1 VISRIMPRPDLM
13 PLTGGYRRTPVMQIG
28 ADIFCDTQ
36 IIIREL
42 EKRFPNPTLFPGGHA
57 GVPWALGMW
66 TDRPFFQ
73 STVALVFG
81 SLGDK
86 VPQDFIEDRSKL
98 RGAKFDV
105 AAMTAAI
112 PQMRDQFRAN
122 MDLIETQLDDGR
134 QFLLGGFSLA
144 DVNGYMNLWYTRQ
157 SMPEIEEITRHLPLT
172 LAWEKRIQA
181 LGHGTR
187 SEISTAEALEIGTKS
202 TPQAKSSSDPND
214 PNGRKPGDVVS
225 IHSDDAWKTDI
236 RGEIVSLSA
245 QHIAIRRQ
253 DDRAGEVVAH
263 FPPRGLHDLLGRYG
277 LRHAQFMPADH
288 HPVHLVR
295 TVGEAQVAHVLIH
308 LAERA
313 PLRNAGGTVHLDR
326 LVDDLAGPLRHHGL
340 DHADPDPGFL
350 VAEHV
355 HCFRRFQH
363 HQPHRLDFAA
373 CLRDD
378 LEIAAEM
385 GDLLAEGLAGE
396 ATRHHQIERLF
407 RLTDRAHAVMDAA
420 RSEAN
425 L

>member
-1 VISRIMPRPDLM
+1 VSSSNDIILHHFDASPFSEKIRVIFGFKQIAWKSCLISRIMPRPDLM

-236 RGEIVSLSA
+236 RGQIVSLSA

-253 DDRAGEVVAH
+253 DDRAGEVVVH
-263 FPPRGLHDLLGRYG
+263 FPR
-277 LRHAQFMPADH
+277 
-288 HPVHLVR
+288 
-295 TVGEAQVAHVLIH
+295 VGFTI
-308 LAERA
+308 
-313 PLRNAGGTVHLDR
+313 
-326 LVDDLAGPLRHHGL
+326 
-340 DHADPDPGFL
+340 
-350 VAEHV
+350 
-355 HCFRRFQH
+355 C
-363 HQPHRLDFAA
+363 
-373 CLRDD
+373 
-378 LEIAAEM
+378 
-385 GDLLAEGLAGE
+385 
-396 ATRHHQIERLF
+396 
-407 RLTDRAHAVMDAA
+407 
-420 RSEAN
+420 
-425 L
+425 